1 MAKSL
6 SMLLCFIQMDKRQQE
21 IYDDIIRRRGP
32 KNPLT
37 KSQKKHLKKVA
48 KKRVRSEKRKEKQLL
63 EQQASGKLIEEN
75 HNGGEYSSEFTEK
88 AVSWHIR
95 ELSERLPDMVDPE
108 KFLLYFRSRRP
119 KYQTLLLKWSSQLP
133 RDSRFYFLKGL
144 LDLYWQNKTDGEAL
158 KFYTESYLG
167 HTGSFKNQVP
177 SSI

>member
-1 MAKSL
+1 
-6 SMLLCFIQMDKRQQE
+6 MDQRQQE

-37 KSQKKHLKKVA
+37 KSQKKHLKRVA

-63 EQQASGKLIEEN
+63 EQQMSGKLIEEN

-88 AVSWHIR
+88 AASWHIR
-95 ELSERLPDMVDPE
+95 ELSERLPGLIESDR
-108 KFLLYFRSRRP
+108 FLLYFRSRRL

-133 RDSRFYFLKGL
+133 RDTRFYFLKGL

-158 KFYTESYLG
+158 KTFATNYLE
-167 HTGSFKNQVP
+167 HTGPLQNQT
-177 SSI
+177 SERI

>member
-1 MAKSL
+1 
-6 SMLLCFIQMDKRQQE
+6 MDQRQQE

-63 EQQASGKLIEEN
+63 EQQMSGKLIEEN
-75 HNGGEYSSEFTEK
+75 HNGGEYSPEFTEK
-88 AVSWHIR
+88 AASWHIR
-95 ELSERLPDMVDPE
+95 ELTERLPILTDPDR
-108 KFLLYFRSRRP
+108 FLLYFRSRRP
-119 KYQTLLLKWSSQLP
+119 KYQTLLLKWSGQLP

-158 KFYTESYLG
+158 KAYATGYLEY
-167 HTGSFKNQVP
+167 TGSLQDQAPTGV
-177 SSI
+177 

>member
-1 MAKSL
+1 
-6 SMLLCFIQMDKRQQE
+6 MDQRQQE

-63 EQQASGKLIEEN
+63 EQQMSGKLIEEN
-75 HNGGEYSSEFTEK
+75 HNGGEYSPEFTEK
-88 AVSWHIR
+88 AASWHIR
-95 ELSERLPDMVDPE
+95 ELTDRLPNLEDPE

-119 KYQTLLLKWSSQLP
+119 KYQTLLLKWSGQLP

-158 KFYTESYLG
+158 KAYTTGYLEYTRSLQDQAP
-167 HTGSFKNQVP
+167 TGV
-177 SSI
+177 

>member
-1 MAKSL
+1 
-6 SMLLCFIQMDKRQQE
+6 MDQRQQE

-63 EQQASGKLIEEN
+63 EQQMSGKLIEEN
-75 HNGGEYSSEFTEK
+75 HNGGEYSPEFTEK

-95 ELSERLPDMVDPE
+95 ELTDRLPNLEDQE

-119 KYQTLLLKWSSQLP
+119 KYQTLLLKWSGQLP

-158 KFYTESYLG
+158 KAYTTGYLEYTRSLQDQAP
-167 HTGSFKNQVP
+167 TGV
-177 SSI
+177 